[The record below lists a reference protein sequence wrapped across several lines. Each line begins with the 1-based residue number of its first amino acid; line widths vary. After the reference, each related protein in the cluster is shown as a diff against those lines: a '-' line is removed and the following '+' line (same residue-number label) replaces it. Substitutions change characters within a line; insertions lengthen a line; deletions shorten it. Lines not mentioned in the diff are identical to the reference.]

1 MSRNKEKFIED
12 TIPYK
17 MKINNTIDYLDK
29 DKRNSFKN
37 ALIYHKFDE
46 EVYIPQTMSINKIEY
61 KNKNYLLNKLVK
73 FNSDLYKEN
82 QILNKI
88 QIENEKFTRQY
99 QLVKSENEAVQ
110 NEYLKRIE
118 EVYKIKGYNPKLI
131 TYIGNENMFDPS
143 VLLEEQEKYP
153 LIVKIENKT
162 DINRDM
168 KYLYKFEELLKEKKG
183 KTKEEEAEELERKNN
198 NLEKKNVTF
207 KVERKD
213 SSIISDDY
221 AAAMEGIK
229 KKIMEELRIKN
240 MSLKELRQM
249 NINLMKEIQ
258 QTKTTLNNIGKDD
271 DIFSKKKK
279 YVMEGT
285 FLSSKGMLRS
295 AKKRHNDQDKSIQEK
310 EKINI
315 LIQDNF
321 LDEKKE
327 ENKKEEN
334 KKEENKEEENKEEE
348 KKEEEKKEE
357 EKRNKIKYMTQRER
371 RALFQKEKQSRLT
384 KLYNNILKS
393 NFKDEEKNIKDY
405 MNNYCERKI
414 TDVNLKY
421 GSNLHGLLSDF
432 QNYIEKTN
440 IPNLANEVN
449 EAMRDMNRINISSD
463 SKFGKKITLES
474 IRNTEDLF
482 DLDEKI
488 NQLGYDYTENLLQN
502 KY

>member
-29 DKRNSFKN
+29 DKRNSFKK

-88 QIENEKFTRQY
+88 QKENEKFTRQY

-143 VLLEEQEKYP
+143 VLLEEEEKYP
-153 LIVKIENKT
+153 LTVKIENKT
-162 DINRDM
+162 DIHRDM

-213 SSIISDDY
+213 SIISDDY
-221 AAAMEGIK
+221 AAAKEDIK

-249 NINLMKEIQ
+249 NFNLMQEIK

-315 LIQDNF
+315 LIQDN
-321 LDEKKE
+321 LSDESKE
-327 ENKKEEN
+327 K
-334 KKEENKEEENKEEE
+334 NKEEENKEEE

-357 EKRNKIKYMTQRER
+357 EKRKKIKSMTQRER

-384 KLYNNILKS
+384 KLYYNILKS

-405 MNNYCERKI
+405 INNYCERKT

>member
-29 DKRNSFKN
+29 DKRNSFKK

-88 QIENEKFTRQY
+88 QKENEKFTRQY

-143 VLLEEQEKYP
+143 VLLEEEEKYP
-153 LIVKIENKT
+153 LTVKIENKT
-162 DINRDM
+162 DIHRDM

-249 NINLMKEIQ
+249 NFNLMQEIK
-258 QTKTTLNNIGKDD
+258 QTQTTLNNIGKDD
-271 DIFSKKKK
+271 DIFSMLWK
-279 YVMEGT
+279 ELS
-285 FLSSKGMLRS
+285 FLL
-295 AKKRHNDQDKSIQEK
+295 K
-310 EKINI
+310 E
-315 LIQDNF
+315 
-321 LDEKKE
+321 
-327 ENKKEEN
+327 
-334 KKEENKEEENKEEE
+334 
-348 KKEEEKKEE
+348 
-357 EKRNKIKYMTQRER
+357 
-371 RALFQKEKQSRLT
+371 
-384 KLYNNILKS
+384 
-393 NFKDEEKNIKDY
+393 
-405 MNNYCERKI
+405 C
-414 TDVNLKY
+414 
-421 GSNLHGLLSDF
+421 
-432 QNYIEKTN
+432 
-440 IPNLANEVN
+440 
-449 EAMRDMNRINISSD
+449 
-463 SKFGKKITLES
+463 
-474 IRNTEDLF
+474 
-482 DLDEKI
+482 
-488 NQLGYDYTENLLQN
+488 
-502 KY
+502 

>member
-29 DKRNSFKN
+29 DKRNSFKK

-88 QIENEKFTRQY
+88 QKENEKFTRQY

-143 VLLEEQEKYP
+143 VLLEEEEKYP
-153 LIVKIENKT
+153 LTVKIENKT
-162 DINRDM
+162 DIHRDM

-213 SSIISDDY
+213 SIISDDY
-221 AAAMEGIK
+221 AAAKEDIK

-249 NINLMKEIQ
+249 NFNLMQEIK
-258 QTKTTLNNIGKDD
+258 QTQTTLNNIGKDD

-315 LIQDNF
+315 LIQDNL
-321 LDEKKE
+321 LDESKE
-327 ENKKEEN
+327 KNKK
-334 KKEENKEEENKEEE
+334 EENKEEE

-357 EKRNKIKYMTQRER
+357 EKRKKIKSMTQRER

-384 KLYNNILKS
+384 KLYYNILKS

-405 MNNYCERKI
+405 INNYCERKT

>member
-29 DKRNSFKN
+29 DKRNSFKK

-73 FNSDLYKEN
+73 FNSDLYNEN
-82 QILNKI
+82 QILNKL
-88 QIENEKFTRQY
+88 QRDNEKFTRQY

-110 NEYLKRIE
+110 SQYLKRIE

-131 TYIGNENMFDPS
+131 TYTGNENMFDPS

-153 LIVKIENKT
+153 IVVKIEDKI
-162 DINRDM
+162 DIRRDM
-168 KYLYKFEELLKEKKG
+168 KYLYKFEELLKENKG

-198 NLEKKNVTF
+198 NKKNVTF

-213 SSIISDDY
+213 SIISDDY
-221 AAAMEGIK
+221 AAAKEDIK

-249 NINLMKEIQ
+249 NFNLMQEIK
-258 QTKTTLNNIGKDD
+258 QTQTTLNNIGKDD

-315 LIQDNF
+315 LIQDNL
-321 LDEKKE
+321 LDESKE
-327 ENKKEEN
+327 KNKK
-334 KKEENKEEENKEEE
+334 EENKEEE

-357 EKRNKIKYMTQRER
+357 EKRKKIKSMTQRER

-384 KLYNNILKS
+384 KLYYNILKS

-405 MNNYCERKI
+405 INNYCERKT